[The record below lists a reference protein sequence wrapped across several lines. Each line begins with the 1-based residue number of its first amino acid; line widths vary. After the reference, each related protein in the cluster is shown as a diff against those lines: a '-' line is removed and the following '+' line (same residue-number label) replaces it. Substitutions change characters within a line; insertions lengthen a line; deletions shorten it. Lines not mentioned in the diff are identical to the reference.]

1 MAEPHTADAAD
12 IARSGRNL
20 VGWFEIYVADMQ
32 RAKDFYADVVQTS
45 FTESP
50 MSGGD
55 MEMWMFAGDP
65 MAAGATGGLI
75 RHDMRPPSMDCTLVY
90 FSVDD
95 CAAAIARATARGKLL
110 LSTGFRLARWAS
122 SVLSL
127 ILRATASACTA
138 WCRPLYQHRSL

>member
-1 MAEPHTADAAD
+1 
-12 IARSGRNL
+12 
-20 VGWFEIYVADMQ
+20 MQ

-65 MAAGATGGLI
+65 MVAGATGGLI
-75 RHDMRPPSMDCTLVY
+75 RHDMRPPSMDGTLVY

-95 CAAAIARATARGKLL
+95 CAAAIARATARG
-110 LSTGFRLARWAS
+110 SIVIVDRIPIGEMGFIGIITDSEGNSIGLHS
-122 SVLSL
+122 MV
-127 ILRATASACTA
+127 
-138 WCRPLYQHRSL
+138 